1 MARAG
6 PDRGPGTSAGA
17 PKTTAA
23 PEATA
28 RFPPGHKGRCQSGT
42 AVVPARSARRRQAC
56 GSSSPR
62 PCGTGWS
69 YRRRRRQQ
77 RSARAPV
84 PGWPPPLAVRSRSP
98 RGRQPVPGAE
108 RPPSRLQAGGR
119 SRAGLAAGHH
129 RRLAGGGHRRLRP
142 GGRAARTRGTLAR
155 LTRSLRSG
163 GVAGLRRSY
172 RRRRTA
178 RTRWHTAGQSKTA
191 RIAENSQLAG
201 HFRRWCRCWVR
212 TSVG

>member
-6 PDRGPGTSAGA
+6 PDRWPGRSAGA

-28 RFPPGHKGRCQSGT
+28 RFPPGHKGWCQSGT

-77 RSARAPV
+77 RSARAPM

-108 RPPSRLQAGGR
+108 RPPSRLQLRHRVPGAVRRRCSAEPSAGTPSPRCQVGAKELTYGSCSR
-119 SRAGLAAGHH
+119 SSPATSRYFGDPRAVVF
-129 RRLAGGGHRRLRP
+129 
-142 GGRAARTRGTLAR
+142 AARYGALR
-155 LTRSLRSG
+155 LSG
-163 GVAGLRRSY
+163 DRRSATG
-172 RRRRTA
+172 R
-178 RTRWHTAGQSKTA
+178 
-191 RIAENSQLAG
+191 
-201 HFRRWCRCWVR
+201 
-212 TSVG
+212 